1 MPAAD
6 LGRLAA
12 CVTEEV
18 LVSGVRGG
26 LGPLLG
32 SLRCRLIVIKNV
44 SLTPAETRSLVT
56 AMTTCLKTVFLG
68 RYDRIELFDFDI
80 NAFGNKL
87 PPPDIGILVHMST
100 GWVSAPAAFC
110 SWISYKYL
118 QFQSHRSAFLY

>member
-87 PPPDIGILVHMST
+87 PPPDIGIIVHWLGVCT
-100 GWVSAPAAFC
+100 GSILFVDLQKRFA
-110 SWISYKYL
+110 ISKP
-118 QFQSHRSAFLY
+118 QSSFSI

>member
-1 MPAAD
+1 MIGAEQQRSSLIGCTPSVPAAD

-68 RYDRIELFDFDI
+68 RYDRDRAL
-80 NAFGNKL
+80 
-87 PPPDIGILVHMST
+87 
-100 GWVSAPAAFC
+100 
-110 SWISYKYL
+110 
-118 QFQSHRSAFLY
+118 